1 MDSQS
6 EKTLVVTST
15 AHPAAGHSAQGWMN
29 GFIGMIIF
37 SGSLPATR
45 VAVLELDPLFLTAVR
60 AAIAAL
66 LALCAL
72 LLTRQARLTRA
83 DLAPLLFVALGVVI
97 GFPLLTALALQHTT
111 SAHSLV
117 YIGLL
122 PLATAGFGV
131 LRGGERPKPAFWAFS
146 GVGAALVGAF
156 ALSQGS
162 GGSWLG
168 DALMVGAVLL
178 CGLGYAEG
186 AVLSRRIGG
195 WQVISWALVVALPL
209 TLAAAWLAAPAGWPV
224 VSGKAW
230 LSLVYVSVFSM
241 WIGFIFWYRGL
252 AQGGIAAVG
261 QLQLLQPFFGL
272 ALAGWLL
279 HETVQPMMIAVMA
292 GVVVCVFGAKRFSR

>member
-1 MDSQS
+1 
-6 EKTLVVTST
+6 
-15 AHPAAGHSAQGWMN
+15 MN
-29 GFIGMIIF
+29 GFLGMMIF

-72 LLTRQARLTRA
+72 LITRQARPTRA
-83 DLAPLLFVALGVVI
+83 DLPPLLFVALGVVI

-117 YIGLL
+117 YIGSL

-131 LRGGERPKPAFWAFS
+131 LRGGERPKPAFGLFQASAPCWWALCVEP
-146 GVGAALVGAF
+146 GERRCLAR
-156 ALSQGS
+156 
-162 GGSWLG
+162 

-209 TLAAAWLAAPAGWPV
+209 TLAATWLAAPAGWPAI
-224 VSGKAW
+224 SGAAW

-241 WIGFIFWYRGL
+241 WIGLFS
-252 AQGGIAAVG
+252 GIAAWRRAAS
-261 QLQLLQPFFGL
+261 PPSDSCSCCSRSS
-272 ALAGWLL
+272 AWRWRAGCCMR
-279 HETVQPMMIAVMA
+279 PS
-292 GVVVCVFGAKRFSR
+292 SR